1 MQNNSSLMSLVV
13 LCFLICKAFFFTP
26 FSSFHTFMCNV
37 ENFSALWKEM
47 LKIRKSISCFCLQ
60 TLSKCSGC
68 KILHFTFLGD
78 VFRYNFALYIIV
90 YKLKAELTCSSA
102 LFPCWIVINKT
113 YVNIKCIWCFI
124 ICNFRCL
131 YW

>member
-1 MQNNSSLMSLVV
+1 MQNARRKTQNNSSLMSLVV

-47 LKIRKSISCFCLQ
+47 LKIQKSISCFCLQ
-60 TLSKCSGC
+60 TLSKCCGC
-68 KILHFTFLGD
+68 KFLHFTFFGD
-78 VFRYNFALYIIV
+78 VFRCDFALYIIV

-102 LFPCWIVINKT
+102 QTVDKRTRITILF
-113 YVNIKCIWCFI
+113 
-124 ICNFRCL
+124 
-131 YW
+131 